1 MGWNEAGV
9 RNSHFLNASRK
20 MNFLIGFLIAA
31 AVGLTGI
38 GGGSFTVPALMLIV
52 GLTAGEAVGTAFL
65 FAGILR
71 LIAAPFYLLGKQ
83 IHSRYLWLL
92 LQGAVPGLLV
102 GIWALRLL
110 NRDAGN
116 PVVVVLLGVVLAT
129 SSSVT
134 FVRRVQNPTFAGK
147 NHRWLPWL
155 ALPIGMESGF
165 SSAGAGA
172 LGTVLLLNYSEM
184 TPAQVVGTDLLF
196 GLVLAVIGS
205 AFHWTFGSIST
216 PILFQLLLGG
226 VPGVVFGCLLAR
238 RVPAN
243 KLKTAVAMVAIFA
256 GLQLVWTGSR
266 TLAAKRST
274 NTAKIGRVETMFED
288 YQQAVTNYR
297 KDVANG
303 RKGGIKRY
311 IWQSTKNF
319 SEELQ
324 SAEKQR
330 GEEAD
335 AVALLL
341 LQRCGF
347 NPGIAL
353 AAADKMDLLLGGG
366 GANGWQAGMTE
377 VLCSTHPDWV
387 ERIQKTQMNL
397 NCLQSSG
404 KLCENHTTFP
414 VENFLS
420 QLHEGTAQLDSYREE
435 TVRIAEG
442 ESSSAQIFQAEVK
455 VDPKDAAL
463 QVDGQPVS
471 PGTLQLP
478 VGPHTL
484 SVTRDGYRQQE
495 QQITIFPDVQP
506 KVKIKLKKL

>member
-92 LQGAVPGLLV
+92 LQGAIPGLLV
-102 GIWALRLL
+102 GIWALRWL

-172 LGTVLLLNYSEM
+172 LRTVLLLNYSEM
-184 TPAQVVGTDLLF
+184 TPPQVVGTDLLF

-205 AFHWTFGSIST
+205 AFHWSFGSINSAV
-216 PILFQLLLGG
+216 LLQLLVGG
-226 VPGVVFGCLLAR
+226 APGVVAGCLLAR

-243 KLKTAVAMVAIFA
+243 RLKTAVAMVAIFA
-256 GLQLVWTGSR
+256 GLQLVWTG
-266 TLAAKRST
+266 
-274 NTAKIGRVETMFED
+274 GR
-288 YQQAVTNYR
+288 
-297 KDVANG
+297 
-303 RKGGIKRY
+303 
-311 IWQSTKNF
+311 
-319 SEELQ
+319 
-324 SAEKQR
+324 
-330 GEEAD
+330 
-335 AVALLL
+335 
-341 LQRCGF
+341 
-347 NPGIAL
+347 AL
-353 AAADKMDLLLGGG
+353 AARRATN
-366 GANGWQAGMTE
+366 AA
-377 VLCSTHPDWV
+377 
-387 ERIQKTQMNL
+387 RIAA
-397 NCLQSSG
+397 
-404 KLCENHTTFP
+404 
-414 VENFLS
+414 
-420 QLHEGTAQLDSYREE
+420 HEG
-435 TVRIAEG
+435 
-442 ESSSAQIFQAEVK
+442 
-455 VDPKDAAL
+455 
-463 QVDGQPVS
+463 
-471 PGTLQLP
+471 
-478 VGPHTL
+478 VGHA
-484 SVTRDGYRQQE
+484 R
-495 QQITIFPDVQP
+495 
-506 KVKIKLKKL
+506 